1 MTAPNDV
8 TLRDAGLRRLTRIK
22 RWLLVGSVTL
32 TGALSAVAANAF
44 PGQSGKAQAPH
55 TSTAESA
62 GTTSSAGENASAS
75 ATESATATEASSGQE
90 STSVESASGTES
102 SATVVSGGS

>member
-1 MTAPNDV
+1 MTVPNDV

-32 TGALSAVAANAF
+32 TGALSAVAAHAF
-44 PGQSGKAQAPH
+44 PGQSGKAQTSH
-55 TSTAESA
+55 TSAAVSA
-62 GTTSSAGENASAS
+62 GTTSSAGENEAT

-102 SATVVSGGS
+102 SAMVVSGGS